1 MVILI
6 VSLKKL
12 AYMLFTNADSYFEI
26 ELFFCILDSH
36 FANVHT
42 GQVLR
47 KIVNATDFEFKDILR
62 FATIFSHYYDFLRFS
77 VRTPKI
83 CYALLRFSAI
93 ATIFYDFRSATEN
106 MLRFIYK

>member
-1 MVILI
+1 MTIWSPAIMLWI
-6 VSLKKL
+6 KAFKL
-12 AYMLFTNADSYFEI
+12 LSQMLPGWTHLMKMNSR
-26 ELFFCILDSH
+26 
-36 FANVHT
+36 VHT

-62 FATIFSHYYDFLRFS
+62 FATIFSHCYDFLRFS